1 MFDAFDNQ
9 HPLLT
14 IACSQNITERIMTS
28 YSFGHYLFTLSCS
41 DLLSSFLAMDRK
53 ASSSSPS
60 RFCRKPHWSNGWI
73 LKKKKKTQKVVLH
86 MLYNT
91 VFDCS
96 CSYPPSEQMGRAVL
110 ERVES
115 NIRNKNCGL
124 SCRIILVDTDL
135 DLDIVWTSR
144 DSLSIASSTSLLITS
159 SSTPHDSPSTNKDHS
174 ENQYVTE
181 LATMALWELKWSH
194 EKTLPE

>member
-60 RFCRKPHWSNGWI
+60 RFCRKPHWSNGWM
-73 LKKKKKTQKVVLH
+73 LKKKKTQKVVLH
-86 MLYNT
+86 MLYDT
-91 VFDCS
+91 VFDSS
-96 CSYPPSEQMGRAVL
+96 CSYPPSEQMGPAVL
-110 ERVES
+110 ERVEN

-124 SCRIILVDTDL
+124 SCRIILYVMQSTL
-135 DLDIVWTSR
+135 TWTLTLCGPHVTR
-144 DSLSIASSTSLLITS
+144 CLLR
-159 SSTPHDSPSTNKDHS
+159 PPPV
-174 ENQYVTE
+174 Y
-181 LATMALWELKWSH
+181 W
-194 EKTLPE
+194 